1 MMSYLLVRN
10 SATEQATLVKHITP
24 YRQELRDAR
33 EKLRLLSLYQRF
45 EHVVVMF
52 LSGLIVII
60 VIAAVWNLS
69 IRILFGL
76 VLAGGLDPS
85 D

>member
-52 LSGLIVII
+52 L
-60 VIAAVWNLS
+60 
-69 IRILFGL
+69 
-76 VLAGGLDPS
+76 
-85 D
+85 